1 MIIEAGSDA
10 LRLDVALGNDGR
22 AISAT
27 VVPVDKWITNEKQAS
42 REAKSKEGE
51 DENDGYKTEDEVEM
65 AYPSRKPKT
74 HDRIVTHDDL
84 NRFVLI
90 AFLKIKPSLE
100 KSQNYRR
107 AVFQTIW
114 PLFTRSA
121 R

>member
-27 VVPVDKWITNEKQAS
+27 VVQVDKWITNERQAS

-65 AYPSRKPKT
+65 AFPTRKTKT

-84 NRFVLI
+84 NRYVLCVR
-90 AFLKIKPSLE
+90 LKSN
-100 KSQNYRR
+100 S
-107 AVFQTIW
+107 
-114 PLFTRSA
+114 S
-121 R
+121 